1 MSKKVIV
8 FGATGLMGK
17 QIVKENIKAGNEV
30 TVYIRQTEY
39 PENVKIITGELDDET
54 KMAEAIQHFDVIV
67 SAVGNRNYE
76 DPTMVVARI
85 GKLLSRLVSTNQR
98 LILVAG
104 SGLTLHDNKTLRRDL
119 SGQPEFLKNQRADH
133 WEAYTQIAPLDINY
147 LFICPTM
154 VIEGDADGNYL
165 SQKNYFPKSEAKQIF
180 AGNVGHFIANEIL
193 ENKYN
198 KTRIGLVN
206 KSGSSLPV
214 MLNL

>member
-17 QIVKENIKAGNEV
+17 QIVKENLKAGNEV

-39 PENVKIITGELDDET
+39 NENVTIITGELNDEN
-54 KMAEAIQHFDVIV
+54 KIAEAIKSFDVIV

-76 DPTMVVARI
+76 DPTMVVTPV
-85 GKLLSRLVSTNQR
+85 GKLLSKLVSDNQR
-98 LILVAG
+98 LILVFG

-119 SGQPEFLKNQRADH
+119 SGQPEFLINQRADH
-133 WEAYTQIAPLDINY
+133 WEAYTNIAPLDINY

-154 VIEGDADGNYL
+154 VVDGDADGNYL
-165 SQKNYFPKSEAKQIF
+165 SQENYFPKSEAKQIS
-180 AGNVGHFIANEIL
+180 AGNVGHFIAQEIL
-193 ENKYN
+193 NNKFN

-206 KSGSSLPV
+206 A
-214 MLNL
+214 

>member
-1 MSKKVIV
+1 MTKKVIV

-39 PENVKIITGELDDET
+39 PENVNIITGELNDEI
-54 KMAEAIQHFDVIV
+54 KIEEAIKGFDIVV

-76 DPTMVVARI
+76 DRTMVVAPV
-85 GKLLSRLVSTNQR
+85 GKQLAKLISSNQR

-104 SGLTLHDNKTLRRDL
+104 SGLTLFDAKTLRRDL
-119 SGQPEFLKNQRADH
+119 AAQPEFLKNQRADH
-133 WEAYTQIAPLDINY
+133 WEAYTNIAPLDINY

-154 VIEGDADGNYL
+154 VVEGDADGNYL
-165 SQKNYFPKSEAKQIF
+165 SQENYFPKSEAKQIF
-180 AGNVGHFIANEIL
+180 AGNVGHFIAQEIA
-193 ENKYN
+193 ENKFN

-206 KSGSSLPV
+206 A
-214 MLNL
+214 

>member
-8 FGATGLMGK
+8 FGATGLMGR

-30 TVYIRQTEY
+30 SVYIRQTEY
-39 PENVKIITGELDDET
+39 PEKVTITTGELSDDA
-54 KMAEAIQHFDVIV
+54 KISEAIKGFDVIV

-76 DPTMVVARI
+76 DPTMVVAPF
-85 GKLLSRLVSTNQR
+85 GKLLAKLVAPNQR

-104 SGLTLHDNKTLRRDL
+104 SGLTLYDSKTLRRDL
-119 SGQPEFLKNQRADH
+119 PGQPEFLKNQRADH
-133 WEAYTQIAPLDINY
+133 WEAYTNIAPLDINY

-154 VIEGDADGNYL
+154 VVEGNADGNYL
-165 SQKNYFPKSEAKQIF
+165 SEEIYFPKSESKQIS
-180 AGNVGHFIANEIL
+180 AGNVGHFIAKEIS

-206 KSGSSLPV
+206 TL
-214 MLNL
+214 